1 MSFKL
6 DCMKFEPLLLRF
18 VLVRDECFWQ
28 IAARALTFDFMKLK
42 LMCYSNTFSKK
53 KSPYF
58 LPSAIM
64 DSERF
69 ILLSFFKKQHLV
81 STGAIKITKIFCDSL
96 KANLIYSQF
105 LHKKMCDLDGIMRT
119 RLVKSAKIF
128 KKHGFGQWFL
138 VMPDS

>member
-18 VLVRDECFWQ
+18 LFVRDECFWQ

-42 LMCYSNTFSKK
+42 LMCCSNTFSKK
-53 KSPYF
+53 KFPYF

-69 ILLSFFKKQHLV
+69 IIAQYFQKQHLV
-81 STGAIKITKIFCDSL
+81 STGAINITKIFCDSL

-105 LHKKMCDLDGIMRT
+105 LHKKICDLDGIMRT
-119 RLVKSAKIF
+119 RLAKSAKIF
-128 KKHGFGQWFL
+128 KKTWFRA
-138 VMPDS
+138 MISSDAR